1 MPSRSRP
8 TEGVH
13 RDLPEAAQGPKDGLM
28 GAGFAENGRELD
40 AADHIVA
47 ILHAGSEP
55 SSIALE
61 TSWLAIANAADGTV
75 TFVPLG

>member
-1 MPSRSRP
+1 
-8 TEGVH
+8 
-13 RDLPEAAQGPKDGLM
+13 M